1 MHTESIRENLLNI
14 NHRDHNM
21 RLVWN
26 ERKTLLSFFFFFI
39 FSKSLPLHLFPT
51 PPLPPSLMLQSRTKG
66 KVKDQLLLIDWKGEG
81 EWKVFFEG
89 GEGSNG
95 FQGERR
101 VESVVANRV

>member
-1 MHTESIRENLLNI
+1 MREK
-14 NHRDHNM
+14 
-21 RLVWN
+21 LVWV
-26 ERKTLLSFFFFFI
+26 FFFFI

-89 GEGSNG
+89 GGSNG

>member
-26 ERKTLLSFFFFFI
+26 ERKTRLSFFNLFFI
-39 FSKSLPLHLFPT
+39 LSKSLPLYLYPT

-66 KVKDQLLLIDWKGEG
+66 KVKDQLLLIDWKVEG

-89 GEGSNG
+89 GGG
-95 FQGERR
+95 VKWF
-101 VESVVANRV
+101 

>member
-1 MHTESIRENLLNI
+1 MREK
-14 NHRDHNM
+14 
-21 RLVWN
+21 LVWV
-26 ERKTLLSFFFFFI
+26 FFFNLFFI
-39 FSKSLPLHLFPT
+39 LSKSLPLHLFPT

-89 GEGSNG
+89 GSNG

>member
-1 MHTESIRENLLNI
+1 
-14 NHRDHNM
+14 M

-26 ERKTLLSFFFFFI
+26 ERKTRLSFFNLFFI
-39 FSKSLPLHLFPT
+39 LSLPLHLFPT
-51 PPLPPSLMLQSRTKG
+51 PPLILQSRTKG
-66 KVKDQLLLIDWKGEG
+66 KVKDELLLIEWKGEG

-89 GEGSNG
+89 GGSNG